1 MANAQGD
8 CTDDIGCIRIGG
20 HYGCVPGGSG
30 YWICLH
36 GAMVNGTERVMSM
49 RWYAV
54 QAFSG
59 FEKSVQKGL
68 EERVVRSGLQDQFGQ
83 ILVPIEEV
91 IEMKAGQKKI
101 SERKLYPGYVLVQM
115 DMTDESWHLV
125 KSTPRVTAFI
135 GGSAQRPT
143 PIKDKEVDIILQ
155 RIDDS
160 KSNPTQKL
168 TFEKGESVRIVD
180 GPFKDFSGNVEDIN
194 YEKSKLRVSVVIFGR
209 STPVEL
215 EFSQI
220 EKEV

>member
-1 MANAQGD
+1 
-8 CTDDIGCIRIGG
+8 
-20 HYGCVPGGSG
+20 
-30 YWICLH
+30 
-36 GAMVNGTERVMSM
+36 MSM
-49 RWYAV
+49 KWYAV

-91 IEMKAGQKKI
+91 IEMKNGQKAI

-115 DMTDESWHLV
+115 NMSDETWHLV

-135 GGSAQRPT
+135 GGSAQKPT

-168 TFEKGESVRIVD
+168 TFEKGESVRIID
-180 GPFKDFSGNVEDIN
+180 GPFKDFSGSVEDIN
-194 YEKSKLRVSVVIFGR
+194 YEKSKLHVLVVIFGR

-215 EFSQI
+215 EFGQV

>member
-1 MANAQGD
+1 MA
-8 CTDDIGCIRIGG
+8 
-20 HYGCVPGGSG
+20 
-30 YWICLH
+30 
-36 GAMVNGTERVMSM
+36 M

-59 FEKSVQKGL
+59 YEKSVLRALQ
-68 EERVVRSGLQDQFGQ
+68 ERIVRSNLQDMFGQ
-83 ILVPIEEV
+83 ILVPVEEV
-91 IEMKAGQKKI
+91 VEMKAGQKSI

-115 DMTDESWHLV
+115 DMNDESWHLV

-135 GGSAQRPT
+135 GGTAQKPT
-143 PIKDKEVDIILQ
+143 PIKDKEVEIILQ
-155 RIDDS
+155 RMDDS

-209 STPVEL
+209 ATPVEL
-215 EFSQI
+215 EFDQV

>member
-1 MANAQGD
+1 MA
-8 CTDDIGCIRIGG
+8 
-20 HYGCVPGGSG
+20 
-30 YWICLH
+30 
-36 GAMVNGTERVMSM
+36 M

-59 FEKSVQKGL
+59 YEKSVLRALQ
-68 EERVVRSGLQDQFGQ
+68 ERIVRTNLQDMFGQ
-83 ILVPIEEV
+83 ILVPVEEV
-91 IEMKAGQKKI
+91 VEMKAGQKTI

-115 DMTDESWHLV
+115 DMNDDSWHLV

-135 GGSAQRPT
+135 GGTALKPT
-143 PIKDKEVDIILQ
+143 PIKDKEVEIILQ
-155 RIDDS
+155 RMDDS

-168 TFEKGESVRIVD
+168 TFEKGESVRIID

-209 STPVEL
+209 ATPVEL

-220 EKEV
+220 EKEVQAGWF

>member
-1 MANAQGD
+1 MK
-8 CTDDIGCIRIGG
+8 
-20 HYGCVPGGSG
+20 
-30 YWICLH
+30 
-36 GAMVNGTERVMSM
+36 
-49 RWYAV
+49 WYAV

-59 FEKSVQKGL
+59 FEKSVQKAL
-68 EERVVRSGLQDQFGQ
+68 EERVVRSGLQEQFGQ

-91 IEMKAGQKKI
+91 IEMKNGQKAI

-115 DMTDESWHLV
+115 NMTDDTWHLV

-135 GGSAQRPT
+135 GGSAQKPT

-168 TFEKGESVRIVD
+168 TFEKGESVRIID
-180 GPFKDFSGNVEDIN
+180 GPFKDFSGNVEEVN

-215 EFSQI
+215 EFGQV